1 MLNRNMLNRNMYMS
15 NKKKREILDKLGIFN
30 RATQNALIRGGDYI
44 YDFESE
50 EEFIKGVIEKR
61 YLEFRNIGKT
71 RFAYIVECCRKAG
84 YDV

>member
-1 MLNRNMLNRNMYMS
+1 MLDKNI
-15 NKKKREILDKLGIFN
+15 KKRMILSELGIFN
-30 RATQNALIRGGDYI
+30 RATQNAIMRGGDYI

-50 EEFIKGVIEKR
+50 EEFIKGVRGKI

>member
-1 MLNRNMLNRNMYMS
+1 MLYKNFD
-15 NKKKREILDKLGIFN
+15 KKREVLDKLGIFN
-30 RATQNALIRGGDYI
+30 IATQNALLRGWYI

-50 EEFIKGVIEKR
+50 EEFIKGVKEKI

-84 YDV
+84 YDVWLVGLYL

>member
-1 MLNRNMLNRNMYMS
+1 MLYKNFE
-15 NKKKREILDKLGIFN
+15 KKREVLDKLGIFN
-30 RATQNALIRGGDYI
+30 RATQNALLRGWYI

-50 EEFIKGVIEKR
+50 EEFIKGVREKT
-61 YLEFRNIGKT
+61 YLEFRNIGET